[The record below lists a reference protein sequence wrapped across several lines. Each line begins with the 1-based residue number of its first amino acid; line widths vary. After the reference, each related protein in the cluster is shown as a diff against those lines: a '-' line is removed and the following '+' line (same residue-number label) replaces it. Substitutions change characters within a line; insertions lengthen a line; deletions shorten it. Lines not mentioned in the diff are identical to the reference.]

1 MQDLTTQKHD
11 YVVKNVER
19 PQKCVPCGQIIRT
32 CEPLEKETV
41 HRLSFAAPNPENAR
55 CQSFKP
61 TTNYQQPSGRPFRTY
76 IFLIFFD
83 NID

>member
-19 PQKCVPCGQIIRT
+19 PQKCVPRGQIIRT

-55 CQSFKP
+55 SQSFKP
-61 TTNYQQPSGRPFRTY
+61 ISNYEQPSGTNKRT
-76 IFLIFFD
+76 
-83 NID
+83 